1 MAEVESWELA
11 SLIIKEAIIMG
22 AATSVTEFYKDHIAV
37 LQQHWENA
45 LEAEGYDAA
54 LIHAGSKLVS
64 FLDDYEYPFRCNPQL
79 LWWLPLTHHHD
90 SALLVRPGQKPK
102 LYYYQPDDYWY
113 SPPADPDSW
122 WADEFEVVSVREADA
137 WKQSGLNEQTAYIG
151 DAACVVETVESR
163 QLNPNRLLNRIH
175 LERTRKT
182 PYEIACMSEAA
193 RLGAI
198 AHIAAEQG
206 FREGLSEYDI
216 HQRYCM
222 SIQLVDAE
230 LPYGN
235 IVALNDHS
243 AVLHYQAHEQQ
254 VPEIVRSFL
263 IDAGAT
269 VHGYASDIT
278 RTYAAEACEFG
289 DMISAMDD
297 MQKQLCEAVVNG
309 LDYRELH
316 LQAHLEIAGI
326 LKDFDII
333 NPSAEDAVVS
343 GLSAVFYPH
352 GLGHFLGL
360 QTHDVAGLIADADGT
375 PIPRPEGHPFLRLTR
390 TLETGN
396 VLTVEPGLYFIEP
409 LLRHWRENGD
419 VSAINW
425 DKVDALAPYGGI
437 RIEDNMLVT
446 DGAPR
451 NLTREA
457 FAELQAG

>member
-1 MAEVESWELA
+1 MAGRKTITEGYKAHVAELQ
-11 SLIIKEAIIMG
+11 KR
-22 AATSVTEFYKDHIAV
+22 
-37 LQQHWENA
+37 WENA
-45 LEAEGYDAA
+45 LEKEGYEAV

-64 FLDDYEYPFRCNPQL
+64 FLDDYEYPFRCNPHL
-79 LWWLPLTHHHD
+79 LWWLPLTSQHD
-90 SALLVRPGQKPK
+90 SALLVRQGRRPK

-113 SPPADPDSW
+113 LPPADPESW
-122 WADEFEVVSVREADA
+122 WADEFEVIPVRNADA
-137 WKQSGLNEQTAYIG
+137 WKQAGINAQTAYIG
-151 DAACVVETVESR
+151 DADDLADSVSPA
-163 QLNPNRLLNRIH
+163 QLNPQRLLNRIH

-198 AHIAAEQG
+198 GHRAAETA

-235 IVALNDHS
+235 IVALNEHS
-243 AVLHYQAHEQQ
+243 AVLHYQAHEQER
-254 VPEIVRSFL
+254 PADVRSFL

-278 RTYAAEACEFG
+278 RTYAASEGEFAA
-289 DMISAMDD
+289 IIAAMDE
-297 MQKQLCEAVVNG
+297 MQQKLCLSVRAG
-309 LDYRELH
+309 LDYRDLH
-316 LQAHLEIAGI
+316 LRAHLDIAAI
-326 LKDFDII
+326 LKEFEII
-333 NPSAEDAVVS
+333 RTSPEEAVS
-343 GLSAVFYPH
+343 TGLSSVFYPH

-360 QTHDVAGLIADADGT
+360 QTHDVAGLIADVDGT

-390 TLETGN
+390 TLEPGN
-396 VLTVEPGLYFIEP
+396 VLTIEPGLYFIEP
-409 LLRHWRENGD
+409 LLRKWRENGD
-419 VSAINW
+419 VEAINW
-425 DKVDALAPYGGI
+425 EKVEALAPCGGI

-446 DGAPR
+446 ESTPR

-457 FAELQAG
+457 FAGL

>member
-1 MAEVESWELA
+1 MGTYKINRTAYKNHVSEL
-11 SLIIKEAIIMG
+11 
-22 AATSVTEFYKDHIAV
+22 
-37 LQQHWENA
+37 QRHWENA
-45 LEAEGYDAA
+45 LQAEGYDAA

-64 FLDDYEYPFRCNPQL
+64 FLDDYEYPFRCNPHL

-90 SALLVRPGQKPK
+90 SALLIRPGEKPK
-102 LYYYQPDDYWY
+102 LFYYQPDDYWY

-137 WKQSGLNEQTAYIG
+137 WKQAGIDTRTAYIG
-151 DAACVVETVESR
+151 DAGGLAEVVDAA
-163 QLNPNRLLNRIH
+163 QLNPQRLLNRVH

-182 PYEIACMSEAA
+182 AYEIDCIAESA

-198 AHIAAEQG
+198 AHTAAEQA
-206 FREGLSEYDI
+206 FREGLSEYEI

-235 IVALNDHS
+235 IVALNEHS

-254 VPEIVRSFL
+254 VPRQVRSFL

-278 RTYAAEACEFG
+278 RTYATEAGEFA
-289 DMISAMDD
+289 DMVHAMDG
-297 MQKQLCEAVVNG
+297 MQQQLCAAVVAG
-309 LDYRELH
+309 LDYRDLH
-316 LQAHLEIAGI
+316 LRAHMDIAGI

-333 NPSAEDAVVS
+333 KASAEDAVAS

-360 QTHDVAGLIADADGT
+360 QTHDVAGLIADVDGT

-390 TLETGN
+390 TLEAGN
-396 VLTVEPGLYFIEP
+396 VLTIEPGLYFIEP
-409 LLRHWRENGD
+409 LLRQWRENGELA
-419 VSAINW
+419 AINW
-425 DKVDALAPYGGI
+425 DKVASLAPYGGI

-457 FAELQAG
+457 FASLPAA

>member
-1 MAEVESWELA
+1 
-11 SLIIKEAIIMG
+11 MG
-22 AATSVTEFYKDHIAV
+22 GRKTISEGYKAHVAD
-37 LQQHWENA
+37 LQQRWENA
-45 LEAEGYDAA
+45 LQAEGYDAA

-64 FLDDYEYPFRCNPQL
+64 FLDDYEYPFRCNPHL

-90 SALLVRPGQKPK
+90 SALLIRPGQRPK

-113 SPPADPDSW
+113 SPPADPESW
-122 WADEFEVVSVREADA
+122 WANEFEVVAVREADA
-137 WKQSGLNEQTAYIG
+137 WKQAGINERTAYIG
-151 DAACVVETVESR
+151 DAGTLLESVASA
-163 QLNPNRLLNRIH
+163 QLNPERLLNRIH

-182 PYEIACMSEAA
+182 AYEIACIAESA

-198 AHIAAEQG
+198 AHTVAEQA

-222 SIQLVDAE
+222 SIQMVDAE

-254 VPEIVRSFL
+254 VPAEIRSFL

-269 VHGYASDIT
+269 VHAYASDIT
-278 RTYAAEACEFG
+278 RTYAAEAGEFA
-289 DMISAMDD
+289 DMISAMDT
-297 MQKQLCEAVVNG
+297 MQLDLCAAVVEG
-309 LDYRELH
+309 LDYRDLH
-316 LQAHLEIAGI
+316 LRAHLDIAGI
-326 LKDFDII
+326 LKDFDVI
-333 NPSAEDAVVS
+333 NTSAEDAVAT

-352 GLGHFLGL
+352 GLGHYLGL
-360 QTHDVAGLIADADGT
+360 QTHDVAGLIADVEGT

-390 TLETGN
+390 TLEAGN
-396 VLTVEPGLYFIEP
+396 VLTIEPGLYFIEP
-409 LLRHWRENGD
+409 LLRQWRENGD
-419 VSAINW
+419 VAAINW
-425 DKVDALAPYGGI
+425 GKVEALAPYGGI

-457 FAELQAG
+457 FASL